1 MPHQTPPPELAAR
14 VAQLRRQL
22 EEHNYRY
29 YVLDDPAVS
38 DAEYDTLFQ
47 ELQRLERD
55 WPALDDAASP
65 TRRVGGAP
73 AAQFPPFPHAMPMLS
88 LDNGFQV
95 EDFRD
100 FLGRVARLLPSGI
113 ALGSLE
119 FWVDPKM
126 DGLAVEA
133 VYRQGRFVG
142 GGTRGDGETGEDIS
156 ENLKTIKNLPLLL
169 RGDAVPELLEVRGEV
184 VMFRKD
190 FALLNEQQE
199 AAGDKTF
206 ANPRNAAAGSLRQL
220 DSRITH
226 RRPLRFLVYGVG
238 RVEWAA
244 GATAALWRTQAEV
257 MLGLQDLGFTIPP
270 QAVRCAS
277 AAEVEACYT
286 RLGATRGELPFDI
299 DGVVVKLNDR
309 DLQAELGATARAPRW
324 AIALKFP
331 AHQATT
337 RLLDIQ
343 VQVGRTGVLTPVAI
357 LEPVEVGGVTVSRA
371 TLHNEEMIREKD
383 VRVGDVVR
391 VQRAGDVIPEVLG
404 PVLESR
410 PATAVPFQFPA
421 VCPACGSETSRLP
434 GEAAWRCL
442 NLSCP
447 AVRVKSLVHF
457 VSKAGL
463 DLEGVGRK
471 WVEIFVEKG
480 LVQTPADLFTL
491 TPEQLL
497 PLERMGEKLAENML
511 AAMEQGRRPPLRRA
525 ISALGIRLVGEQTAK
540 ALARRYG
547 SLEALA
553 AASAED
559 LQTIDDIGPEVAA
572 SIRAFFH
579 NPANQTLLEQL
590 RAAGFAPQ
598 TQQHEE
604 VLSDGLTLQDAPLA
618 GKKILVTG
626 TLPGLSREEAKALV
640 EGLGGQS
647 VASVSKKTDL
657 LLVGE
662 APGESKLAKA
672 RELGIEM
679 VDYAEFT
686 RRYAR

>member
-1 MPHQTPPPELAAR
+1 MPHQTPPSELVARAAR
-14 VAQLRRQL
+14 LRAQL
-22 EEHNYRY
+22 EEHNHRY
-29 YVLDDPAVS
+29 YVLDDPAIS
-38 DAEYDTLFQ
+38 DAEYDALFQ

-55 WPALDDAASP
+55 WPALDDPASP
-65 TRRVGGAP
+65 TRRVGGVP
-73 AAQFPPFPHAMPMLS
+73 ATQFPPFPHAVPMLS
-88 LDNGFQV
+88 LDNGFTV
-95 EDFRD
+95 EDFRE
-100 FLGRVARLLPSGI
+100 FLGRVARLLPASI
-113 ALGSLE
+113 PLSSLE

-156 ENLKTIKNLPLLL
+156 ENLKTIRTLPLAL
-169 RGDAVPELLEVRGEV
+169 RGEDIPELLEVRGEV

-190 FALLNEQQE
+190 FDALNERQE
-199 AAGDKTF
+199 TAGEKPF

-220 DSRITH
+220 DSRITAS
-226 RRPLRFLVYGVG
+226 RPLRFLAYGVG
-238 RVEWAA
+238 RMEWAD
-244 GATAALWRTQAEV
+244 GRDRWTTQAGI
-257 MLGLQDLGFTIPP
+257 MQGLRALGFVIPP
-270 QAVRCAS
+270 EATVCAA
-277 AAEVEACYT
+277 AAEVEACYA
-286 RLGATRGELPFDI
+286 RLGAMRGELPFEI
-299 DGVVVKLNDR
+299 DGVVAKLNDR
-309 DLQAELGATARAPRW
+309 DLQTELGATARAPRW

-331 AHQATT
+331 AHQAVTK
-337 RLLDIQ
+337 LLDIQ
-343 VQVGRTGVLTPVAI
+343 IQVGRTGVLTPVAI

-404 PVLESR
+404 AVLESR
-410 PATAVPFQFPA
+410 PAGAEPFRFPA

-442 NLSCP
+442 NLACP

-463 DLEGVGRK
+463 DLDGVGRK
-471 WVEIFVEKG
+471 WVEIFAEKG

-491 TPEQLL
+491 TKEQLL

-511 AAMEQGRRPPLRRA
+511 AAIDQARRPPLRRA

-547 SLEALA
+547 SLEAL
-553 AASAED
+553 SQTTAEE
-559 LQTIDDIGPEVAA
+559 LQTIEDIGPEVAA

-579 NPANQTLLEQL
+579 NPANQKL
-590 RAAGFAPQ
+590 
-598 TQQHEE
+598 
-604 VLSDGLTLQDAPLA
+604 LQDLTDADFIPVREDLPAAPASPDAAPLA

-626 TLPGLSREEAKALV
+626 TLPGLSREAAKALV
-640 EGLGGQS
+640 EGLGGQAVS
-647 VASVSKKTDL
+647 SVSKKTDL

-686 RRYAR
+686 RRFGL

>member
-1 MPHQTPPPELAAR
+1 MSQQTPPADAVAR
-14 VAQLRRQL
+14 VAQLRTLL

-29 YVLDDPAVS
+29 YVLDDPVIS
-38 DAEYDTLFQ
+38 DAEYDALFK
-47 ELQRLERD
+47 ELQHLERE
-55 WPALDDAASP
+55 WPALDDPASP

-73 AAQFPPFPHAMPMLS
+73 AAQFPPFAHAVPMRS
-88 LDNGFQV
+88 LDNGFSV
-95 EDFRD
+95 EEFRE
-100 FLGRVARLLPSGI
+100 FLGRVGRLLPPSI
-113 ALGSLE
+113 PLASLQ

-142 GGTRGDGETGEDIS
+142 GGTRGDGEVGEDIS
-156 ENLKTIKNLPLLL
+156 ENLKTIKNLPLAL
-169 RGDAVPELLEVRGEV
+169 RGESVPDLLEVRGEV
-184 VMFRKD
+184 VMFRKEFD
-190 FALLNEQQE
+190 KLNERQE
-199 AAGDKTF
+199 AAGEKTF

-220 DSRITH
+220 DSRITAS
-226 RRPLRFLVYGVG
+226 RPLRFLAYGVG
-238 RVEWAA
+238 RVEWPAGTGETQNWTTQAGIMHGLATLGFAIPPEATLCAAA
-244 GATAALWRTQAEV
+244 G
-257 MLGLQDLGFTIPP
+257 
-270 QAVRCAS
+270 
-277 AAEVEACYT
+277 EVEARYAH
-286 RLGATRGELPFDI
+286 LGAIREKLPFEI
-299 DGVVVKLNDR
+299 DGVVAKVNDR
-309 DLQAELGATARAPRW
+309 DLQAELGETARAPRW

-331 AHQATT
+331 AHQAVTK
-337 RLLDIQ
+337 LLDIQ

-404 PVLESR
+404 PVLEKR
-410 PATAVPFQFPA
+410 PEGAQSFQFPA

-442 NLSCP
+442 NLACP

-463 DLEGVGRK
+463 DLEGLGRK
-471 WVEIFVEKG
+471 WVEIFAEKG
-480 LVQTPADLFTL
+480 MVQTPADLFTL
-491 TPEQLL
+491 TKEQLL
-497 PLERMGEKLAENML
+497 PLDRMGEKLAENML
-511 AAMEQGRRPPLRRA
+511 AAVEQARHAPLRRA

-553 AASAED
+553 QATAED
-559 LQTIDDIGPEVAA
+559 LQSIEDIGPEVAA

-579 NPANQTLLEQL
+579 NPANQQLLAQL
-590 RAAGFAPQ
+590 QAAGFAPVA
-598 TQQHEE
+598 EE
-604 VLSDGLTLQDAPLA
+604 APTPAAGAASQPLA
-618 GKKILVTG
+618 GMKVLVTG

-640 EGLGGQS
+640 ERLGGQAVS
-647 VASVSKKTDL
+647 SVSKKTDFVL
-657 LLVGE
+657 QGE

-672 RELGIEM
+672 RELGIEIL
-679 VDYAEFT
+679 DYAAFT
-686 RRYAR
+686 RRVGL